1 MAYYYIA
8 ETNIAY
14 LNRKKDRPWM
24 LMLLKFI
31 FLGVVFYGCVKT
43 AETAWALGDIGV
55 GIMAWVNIIA
65 ILCLQKPAILA
76 LKDYE
81 KQKKEGKDPVFHPRE
96 LGIKNADFWEH
107 EYGKDKKEEVS

>member
-1 MAYYYIA
+1 MVVYCTKIC
-8 ETNIAY
+8 
-14 LNRKKDRPWM
+14 
-24 LMLLKFI
+24 
-31 FLGVVFYGCVKT
+31 FLGAVFYGCIKT
-43 AETAWALGDIGV
+43 AATAWALGDIGV

-65 ILCLQKPAILA
+65 ILLLQKPALVA

-81 KQKKEGKDPVFHPRE
+81 KQKKEGKDPVFDPQP

>member
-1 MAYYYIA
+1 TLQK
-8 ETNIAY
+8 TNIAY
-14 LNRKKDRPWM
+14 LNRDKRPP
-24 LMLLKFI
+24 LAVYGTKSLY
-31 FLGVVFYGCVKT
+31 FLGAVFYGCIKT
-43 AETAWALGDIGV
+43 AATAWALGDIGV

-65 ILCLQKPAILA
+65 ILLLQKPALVA

-81 KQKKEGKDPVFHPRE
+81 KQKKEGKDPVFDPGP